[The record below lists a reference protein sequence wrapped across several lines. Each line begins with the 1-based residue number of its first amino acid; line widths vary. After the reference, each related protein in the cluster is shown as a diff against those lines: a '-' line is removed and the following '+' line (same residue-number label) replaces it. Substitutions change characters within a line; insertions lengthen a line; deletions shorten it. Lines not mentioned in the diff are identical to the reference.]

1 MKVLGISV
9 NHNASAC
16 LFDDEKL
23 VYFNQEERI
32 SREKNFI
39 GIPIHCLKEI
49 KKITDKVDK
58 IVITGYSRSFI
69 KGCLSEVK
77 TFDFDF
83 SDFYFYQAPHHLC
96 HAFKSFFSS
105 NFSDALIIVW
115 DGRGSSFYL
124 NDGSDAYETT
134 SVFYM
139 SDKREL
145 NLLYKKFHRDEPL
158 TGKNLS
164 PAFPEHDLY
173 DDTNLSCKVGPNF
186 EYEVMQRVHDLG
198 HYYSAA
204 TTHFSFSE
212 LDCGKLMGLHSYG
225 KKNNFLSN
233 LICEENKFKSDLFK
247 KDEHFVIDTEKYS
260 FLKNESSNQNILW
273 DFAYETQKSLEKIG
287 LNFIQKIL
295 KKYQCKNLI
304 LTGGVSLN
312 IVANSF
318 YKKYLPKDINLYVD
332 PLCADEGTSIG
343 VAQWYLYDK
352 FNLKP
357 SIPDTIY
364 LNGNIPS
371 YEFSLL
377 ENERVFDNIDYSF
390 VVDLLLD
397 SNIVAIFQGRSE
409 AGPRALGN
417 RSILFDPRIKNGKE
431 IVNKVKKREP
441 FRPFACSVL
450 LEESHKWF
458 DMSSINESPYMM
470 YSFDALPGVKDIIP
484 SVIHIDNTCRIQTVT
499 KEQNYHYYNLI
510 KEFYT
515 QTNVPILF
523 NTSFN
528 LAGDPIVETIEDALN
543 TLRRSELEYL
553 YLPEINQIIYV
564 PNK

>member
-1 MKVLGISV
+1 MKILGITA
-9 NHNASAC
+9 NHNSSAC

-23 VYFNQEERI
+23 IYFNQEERL
-32 SREKNFI
+32 SRKKDYM
-39 GIPIHCLKEI
+39 GIPINCLKEI

-58 IVITGYSRSFI
+58 IVATGYSKSYFEQ
-69 KGCLSEVK
+69 CLSKVK
-77 TFDFDF
+77 EFDFDF
-83 SDFYFYQAPHHLC
+83 SDFYFYQKSHHLT

-105 NFSDALIIVW
+105 NFSDALVIVW
-115 DGRGSSFYL
+115 DGRGSSFDL
-124 NDGSDAYETT
+124 DDGSWAYETT

-139 SDKREL
+139 SNKKQLRLLHKILHRDQATTEKKLTPIL
-145 NLLYKKFHRDEPL
+145 NLYE
-158 TGKNLS
+158 
-164 PAFPEHDLY
+164 
-173 DDTNLSCKVGPNF
+173 DTNLPCEIDLDF
-186 EYEVMQRVHDLG
+186 EYEILQNVHDLG
-198 HYYSAA
+198 HYYTAI
-204 TTHFSFSE
+204 TNHFSWSYTE
-212 LDCGKLMGLHSYG
+212 SGKLMGLHPYG

-233 LICEENKFKSDLFK
+233 LICSETKFKPDLFK
-247 KDEHFVIDTEKYS
+247 ENKPFEIDTEKYQ
-260 FLKNESSNQNILW
+260 FLKGEGTSENMIW
-273 DFAYETQKSLEKIG
+273 DLAYETQKSLEKLG

-295 KKYQCKNLI
+295 NKYQCKNI
-304 LTGGVSLN
+304 VLTGGVSLN

-318 YKKYLPKDINLYVD
+318 YRKNLSGDINLYVD

-352 FNLKP
+352 YNLKAT
-357 SIPDTIY
+357 IPDSIY

-371 YEFSLL
+371 YKFSLT
-377 ENERVFDNIDYSF
+377 ENERVFDNINYNS

-409 AGPRALGN
+409 AGPRSLGN

-431 IVNKVKKREP
+431 IVNRVKKREP

-450 LEESHKWF
+450 LEESYKWF
-458 DMSSINESPYMM
+458 DMSLIDESPYMM
-470 YSFDALPGVKDIIP
+470 YAFDALPGVKDIIP
-484 SVIHIDNTCRIQTVT
+484 SVIHVDNTCRIQTVT
-499 KEQNYHYYNLI
+499 EEQNYHYYNLI
-510 KEFYT
+510 KEFYNRT
-515 QTNVPILF
+515 DVPILF

-553 YLPEINQIIYV
+553 YLPEINQIVYS